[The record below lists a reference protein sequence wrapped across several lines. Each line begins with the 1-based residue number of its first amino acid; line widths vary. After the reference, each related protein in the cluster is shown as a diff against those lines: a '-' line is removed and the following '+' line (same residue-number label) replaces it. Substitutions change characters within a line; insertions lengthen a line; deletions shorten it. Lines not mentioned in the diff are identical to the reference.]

1 MSLTPDLSERER
13 EILALVA
20 TGASNKEIAVRLS
33 ISPNTVK
40 VHLRNIFDKIGAV
53 SRTEAT
59 VIAMRLGLVPSVS
72 APDTSEKSERKEA
85 APTAEPLTSASEKV
99 IPLRLFVLIGAIVLI
114 AVLLAVV
121 FAINP
126 PGVPA
131 LAATPTPA
139 PRWQPA
145 AALPQDATGAAGA
158 VYDGSLYI
166 IGGIQS
172 NQSSGALQIYRKGE
186 WTKGATKPHPVLRVS
201 AAAIGELIYVPG
213 GCDAQGKPAVFM
225 DVYDPRQ
232 DAWSVRANLPEPRCN
247 YALSAFEGSLYLFGG
262 WDGGKESDSVFR
274 YDPDT
279 DTWHVVSRLTT
290 PLQGAQAV
298 VEGAGIAILGGFRN
312 GEAQTSHRVYFPG
325 REGDGG
331 SPWERRADLPQ
342 ARTGASAATLAE
354 QFYLVGGLDKN
365 GQPVKDAWQYVSAD
379 DQWVPVETPPI
390 DGGAGML
397 LLPLGGDLH
406 LITGTSHLTYQAVF
420 TVLVPLIP

>member
-1 MSLTPDLSERER
+1 
-13 EILALVA
+13 
-20 TGASNKEIAVRLS
+20 
-33 ISPNTVK
+33 
-40 VHLRNIFDKIGAV
+40 V

-72 APDTSEKSERKEA
+72 APEPSEKPAREEA
-85 APTAEPLTSASEKV
+85 APIAEPLTSASVKV
-99 IPLRLFVLIGAIVLI
+99 IPLWLYVFIGAIVLI
-114 AVLLAVV
+114 AVLMAVV

-126 PGVPA
+126 PGAPQIM
-131 LAATPTPA
+131 ATPTPA

-145 AALPQDATGAAGA
+145 IAVPLDATGAAGA
-158 VYDGSLYI
+158 VYDGALYI
-166 IGGIQS
+166 IGSIQS
-172 NQSSGALQIYRKGE
+172 NQPSGALQIHRKGE
-186 WTKGATKPHPVLRVS
+186 WSVGAPKPNPVLRAS

-213 GCDAQGKPAVFM
+213 GCDAQGKPEVFM

-232 DAWSVRANLPEPRCN
+232 DVWAERAPLPEPRCG
-247 YALSAFEGSLYLFGG
+247 YALAAFEGSLYLFGG
-262 WDGGKESDSVFR
+262 WDGVKESHSVFR
-274 YDPDT
+274 YDHDT
-279 DTWHVVSRLTT
+279 DIWQVMSSLPL

-298 VEGAGIAILGGFRN
+298 VEGAGIAIFGGTRN
-312 GEAQTSHRVYFPG
+312 GQALTNHWVYYPG

-331 SPWERRADLPQ
+331 SPWELRADLPQ
-342 ARTGASAATLAE
+342 ARTGASSATLAE
-354 QFYLVGGLDKN
+354 QFYLVGGLDNN
-365 GQPVKDAWQYVSAD
+365 GQPAKDAWQYVSAD